1 MTMGN
6 HQQKSRV
13 ELRNKKRRTNFMLN
27 IFIAVVFTLVLVVA
41 SQLFFGG
48 REEKMEAKNDL
59 DQEDT
64 LISSKENQEEDVDNQ
79 KKQEDEEKEED
90 QVQNVEEDPFKG
102 ATITEGGEGSDVEQ
116 VIENPNWK
124 PIGTKQTGEHYATYD
139 KNSLD
144 WKEME
149 QALSYATGI
158 SIEDMTIRWLGNN
171 GSPQDAKGTIESKS
185 SGAKYRV
192 YITWID
198 GQGWKPTKVEVLKR

>member
-1 MTMGN
+1 MGN
-6 HQQKSRV
+6 NQRKSRV
-13 ELRNKKRRTNFMLN
+13 ELRNKNRRTNFILN

-48 REEKMEAKNDL
+48 REEKMETKNDL
-59 DQEDT
+59 DQKDT
-64 LISSKENQEEDVDNQ
+64 LISSKENQEEDVDKQ
-79 KKQEDEEKEED
+79 KKQADEEKEED
-90 QVQNVEEDPFKG
+90 QVQNVEKDPFKG
-102 ATITEGGEGSDVEQ
+102 ATISEGGAGSDVEQ
-116 VIENPNWK
+116 VFENPNWK

-158 SIEDMTIRWLGNN
+158 PIEDMTIRWLGNN